1 MPFGLPILGRRHI
14 SLNGIYLPANLAV
27 QQARRS
33 CVPLH
38 ASRDNPAWPVRN
50 MGSGVLYTYRGRQ
63 FCVFTRHQ
71 LGRDILP
78 SQLYVR
84 LTPGSHALHGGA
96 RFIKSPRPHPGLEE
110 HDLCLLEM
118 PWTVGRTVEGPMFF
132 QATPPTSMED
142 IDVEIY
148 FAVGYPSTLAKM
160 AMSED
165 DFRNE
170 HVNLSQVLVWATS
183 LTLRPNDL
191 PMLSLLPGEV
201 MVPKC
206 AGNFD
211 GFSGGPVFGISR
223 RTESLTLRGIIIRG
237 GHDKLFFASTEWAQR
252 LCDVALTEPEVER
265 IAA

>member
-1 MPFGLPILGRRHI
+1 
-14 SLNGIYLPANLAV
+14 
-27 QQARRS
+27 
-33 CVPLH
+33 
-38 ASRDNPAWPVRN
+38 
-50 MGSGVLYTYRGRQ
+50 
-63 FCVFTRHQ
+63 
-71 LGRDILP
+71 
-78 SQLYVR
+78 
-84 LTPGSHALHGGA
+84 
-96 RFIKSPRPHPGLEE
+96 
-110 HDLCLLEM
+110 
-118 PWTVGRTVEGPMFF
+118 MFF

-223 RTESLTLRGIIIRG
+223 RTESLTLRRHHHSRRPRQAI
-237 GHDKLFFASTEWAQR
+237 
-252 LCDVALTEPEVER
+252 LCFD
-265 IAA
+265 